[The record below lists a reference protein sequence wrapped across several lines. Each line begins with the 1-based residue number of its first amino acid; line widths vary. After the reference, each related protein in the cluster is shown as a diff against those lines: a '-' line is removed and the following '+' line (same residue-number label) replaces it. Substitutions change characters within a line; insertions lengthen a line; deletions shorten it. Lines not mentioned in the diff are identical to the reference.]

1 MAMKEREYLNA
12 ILAIEG
18 ISETITNETNARL
31 AKLDEKNEK
40 RKNTQTKAQKEN
52 EGVKTAILANLADG
66 NGKAVASALGT
77 ALGISTQKASALC
90 KLLVE
95 EGKLTVAEIKVK
107 GGGKVKEYTLVEVEG
122 ADEEADTDTAST
134 EEPVED

>member
-1 MAMKEREYLNA
+1 MKDREYLNA

-18 ISETITNETNARL
+18 ISEALTNETNARL

-66 NGKAVASALGT
+66 NGKAVASALAT

-90 KLLVE
+90 KLLVD

-134 EEPVED
+134 EEPAED

>member
-18 ISETITNETNARL
+18 ISEALTNETNARL

-40 RKNTQTKAQKEN
+40 RKNTQTKVQKEN

-90 KLLVE
+90 KLLVD

-134 EEPVED
+134 EETAED

>member
-90 KLLVE
+90 QLLVN

-134 EEPVED
+134 EEASKD

>member
-90 KLLVE
+90 KLLVD

-134 EEPVED
+134 EEPAED